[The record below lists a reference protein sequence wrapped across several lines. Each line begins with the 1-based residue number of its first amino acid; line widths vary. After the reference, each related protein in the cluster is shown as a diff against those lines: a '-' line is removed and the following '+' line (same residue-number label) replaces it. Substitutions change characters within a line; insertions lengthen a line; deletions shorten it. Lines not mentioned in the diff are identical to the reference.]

1 MKGYLQFF
9 GINIT
14 LLGFIVAGALFFYS
28 INSPVYDAFF
38 YVASVYCSLLLL
50 LFGVLSFDF
59 FLKNRKT
66 NSVKFLKKENERL
79 KKNNDL
85 FLEKKEQL
93 ENEIVE
99 KHNELI
105 ECIDELEVTKRKNEL
120 AEEKIIQFETEL
132 YDAKKELGENVG
144 VIENVSEGGK
154 L

>member
-14 LLGFIVAGALFFYS
+14 LLFFIVTGALFFYS
-28 INSPVYDAFF
+28 INSPVYTAFF
-38 YVASVYCSLLLL
+38 YVASVYCGLLLF

-66 NSVKFLKKENERL
+66 NSVKLLKKENERF

-105 ECIDELEVTKRKNEL
+105 ECIDELEVVKGKNKL
-120 AEEKIIQFETEL
+120 AEEKIIQFETDL
-132 YDAKKELGENVG
+132 YNMKKELGEKISG
-144 VIENVSEGGK
+144 VENISQEGK

>member
-66 NSVKFLKKENERL
+66 NSVKLLKKENERL
-79 KKNNDL
+79 KKNNEL

-105 ECIDELEVTKRKNEL
+105 ECIDELEVAKGKNKL
-120 AEEKIIQFETEL
+120 AEEKIIQFETDL
-132 YDAKKELGENVG
+132 YNMKKELGEKTNG
-144 VIENVSEGGK
+144 VENESQEGK

>member
-14 LLGFIVAGALFFYS
+14 LLGFVVVGALFFYS
-28 INSPVYDAFF
+28 INSPVYKAFF
-38 YVASVYCSLLLL
+38 YVASVYCGLLLL
-50 LFGVLSFDF
+50 LFGVFSFDF
-59 FLKNRKT
+59 FHKNRKT
-66 NSVKFLKKENERL
+66 KSVKLLEKENEHL
-79 KKNNDL
+79 KKNNDT
-85 FLEKKEQL
+85 FLEKNEQL

-120 AEEKIIQFETEL
+120 AEEKIIQYETDL
-132 YDAKKELGENVG
+132 YNMKKELGEKNIG
-144 VIENVSEGGK
+144 VENESQEGK